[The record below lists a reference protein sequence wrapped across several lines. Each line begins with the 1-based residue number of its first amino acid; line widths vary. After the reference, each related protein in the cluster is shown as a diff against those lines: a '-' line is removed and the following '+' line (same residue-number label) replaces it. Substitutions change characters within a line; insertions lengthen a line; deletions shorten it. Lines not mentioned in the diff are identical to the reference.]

1 MYATSGD
8 NRVAIRI
15 NTPALGDTI
24 AAIPTLRKLSQ
35 AYGDKRLTVFSSKPF
50 LFEGHP
56 LVSEAK
62 DLSES
67 TEGYK
72 VYNTFNQLVGKSY
85 QLDGENVE
93 FRYSNM
99 DLRQFHAVS
108 LGFTLTEA
116 EMEMDLY
123 IERERKLPFEDY
135 VIIHP
140 THTWPTRTWAREKW
154 QALVDKL
161 NQAGIPVVAVGRD
174 SKETGNYNTE
184 KPVMDINIKLGL
196 NLLNDPDNDPA
207 ELRWM
212 MNNQARAVVT
222 MDSGILHL
230 AGTTD
235 VNIIQLSSSI
245 DYRLRAPYR
254 HGSQAYKYR
263 YVDGG
268 CEMCSSDMASNIKVH
283 GSIHGVPPQIKCLK
297 DKHFDECHPTVEQVY
312 NEVISLE
319 SKEDN
324 MQETDSIERQ
334 IIDMQTYVSTINSL
348 NITPKT
354 VLEIGSRDGHHAEAL
369 RRAFN
374 INDGDVYVVDANPK
388 QHKRI
393 TSNYPGF
400 NFIGNAI
407 SDKKGTLD
415 FYQINTGDEDWDGI
429 SGLLDR
435 PELYNQEFTNTKKI
449 EVESITGKEL
459 LDSIER
465 DIDICK
471 IDVEGLTYEVLQSF
485 GQDLDRIKTLHIE
498 TEQREVWSGQ
508 KLDSDVKAL
517 LESRGFVKL
526 HNKTQNTKWGEQ
538 YDQIWAQ
545 EGLLK
550 SENESLHERAFVTH
564 CDENYIPIVEKM
576 IESVKLF
583 SDLPVIAYVLNSSVQ
598 VKGADKT
605 IRLDFTVRDGDQF
618 LEGDQ
623 FINRKSHK
631 VYDII
636 TKKVDV
642 LEHALQNI
650 AEHIVYLDGDSVA
663 TNNIESLFNYTNQQ
677 HPMFTQGINEVML
690 MDGVGNPFD
699 AAKPDLS
706 KTLEYPLCELLDIEQ
721 EHHHRFPMGYVQT
734 GYISAIK
741 SNLPFIKE
749 WKMLCEMDEVKS
761 NPNKYAPF
769 HEETI
774 VNVLLWKYN
783 YKERMPLVYV
793 NAQNAERVRETY
805 AAEFNTTQKVTHK
818 GPWFALPP
826 KVEDIAAFHGA
837 KDAKE
842 IDKMIETIK
851 GQKKKIV
858 YLTPHLSTGGMP
870 QFVLTRLEA
879 LIEQDHYDVHLIEY
893 NQYSATYT
901 VQRDKIVELLG
912 SNFHTVAY
920 LGELTHEERGT
931 RVKEL
936 LEELNPTVVH
946 LDECPESFDDFN
958 RMDIAFTDWLYSHQR
973 PWHIVET
980 CHNIWFNGDKKK
992 WQPDAYAF
1000 CSPHHPGNNFKDNPG
1015 YKEVIEYPIT
1025 NARPEAHQKLA
1036 AKEQLEMDP
1045 NKVHILNVGL
1055 WTQGKNQSEGVNIA
1069 RIINEIFPGKYQF
1082 HFVGNQAGN
1091 FKEYWQPILEDLPE
1105 NVKVWGERND
1115 THLFYQAA
1123 DAFMFNSTWECNPL
1137 AVREAIGHG
1146 LITFTRN
1153 LPQYLDMFTPYIVP
1167 LENDLSEN
1175 ANIILSHLES
1185 AENLT
1190 PDYKQPEGEMERF
1203 GVEHVKF
1210 YEHVE
1215 TLDRQEQSKR
1225 PVKLRLEYQGSTKL
1239 HVDSLDDAEW
1249 FADFIEDGEIIY
1261 RTPKLKEGHWYMPT
1275 QKWWTDWQVK
1285 YYRNGQFHHEEHL
1298 SLMDQEVLVNFSS
1311 SSLGDTLSWM
1321 GQMVRYKD
1329 IMGIKKLFVRT
1340 HKNWLFDRE
1349 WYKQKGIEIID
1360 DWQAKKQY
1368 QVNIG
1373 VFYKKEEP
1381 WLRNEHK
1388 NDWRH
1393 QPLGKIATDILGI
1406 DYIEE
1411 RPQMAPQFL
1420 KARAVKQKQI
1430 VIATASTAQAKYW
1443 NNPHG
1448 WQDLTQWHLDQGYKV
1463 LHASK
1468 EGGGPE
1474 GSEQLPEALD
1484 EVAAEINSA
1493 HYFVGISSGLSW
1505 FAWALGARVVLIS
1518 GFTPEWIEFEKDC
1531 LRIINKDKCW
1541 GCWSFNT
1548 FDRGD
1553 WNWCPSHKGTARQFE
1568 CTKQIEA
1575 SEIITQIIEKGWV

>member
-1 MYATSGD
+1 MYATSGN

-35 AYGDKRLTVFSSKPF
+35 AYDNKRLTVFSSKPF

-67 TEGYK
+67 TDGYK

-85 QLDGENVE
+85 QLDGEHVE

-123 IERERKLPFEDY
+123 IEKERKLPFEDY

-196 NLLNDPDNDPA
+196 NLLNDPDNGPA

-254 HGSQAYKYR
+254 NGSQSYKYR

-283 GSIHGVPPQIKCLK
+283 GSIHGVPPQVKCLK

-312 NEVISLE
+312 NEVISL
-319 SKEDN
+319 KGKHDN
-324 MQETDSIERQ
+324 LYD
-334 IIDMQTYVSTINSL
+334 
-348 NITPKT
+348 K
-354 VLEIGSRDGHHAEAL
+354 
-369 RRAFN
+369 AF
-374 INDGDVYVVDANPK
+374 I
-388 QHKRI
+388 
-393 TSNYPGF
+393 
-400 NFIGNAI
+400 
-407 SDKKGTLD
+407 
-415 FYQINTGDEDWDGI
+415 
-429 SGLLDR
+429 
-435 PELYNQEFTNTKKI
+435 
-449 EVESITGKEL
+449 
-459 LDSIER
+459 
-465 DIDICK
+465 
-471 IDVEGLTYEVLQSF
+471 
-485 GQDLDRIKTLHIE
+485 
-498 TEQREVWSGQ
+498 
-508 KLDSDVKAL
+508 
-517 LESRGFVKL
+517 
-526 HNKTQNTKWGEQ
+526 
-538 YDQIWAQ
+538 
-545 EGLLK
+545 
-550 SENESLHERAFVTH
+550 TH

-583 SDLPVIAYVLNSSVQ
+583 SDLPVITYVLNSSAQ

-642 LEHALQNI
+642 LEHTLQNI
-650 AEHIVYLDGDSVA
+650 AAHVVYLDGDSVA

-677 HPMFTQGINEVML
+677 HPMFTQGINEIML
-690 MDGVGNPFD
+690 MDGAGNPFD
-699 AAKPDLS
+699 AAKPDFS

-721 EHHHRFPMGYVQT
+721 EHHHRFPLGYVQT

-749 WKMLCEMDEVKS
+749 WKALCEMDDVKS

-793 NAQNAERVRETY
+793 NAQNTERVRETY
-805 AAEFNTTQKVTHK
+805 AAEFNTKQKVTHK

-851 GQKKKIV
+851 GQKKRVV

-879 LIEQDHYDVHLIEY
+879 LIEQGHYDVHLIEY

-920 LGELTHEERGT
+920 LNEITHEERGT

-936 LEELNPTVVH
+936 LEELNPAVVH

-980 CHNIWFNGDKKK
+980 CHNIWFNGNKKR

-1025 NARPEAHQKLA
+1025 NAKPEAHQKLA

-1045 NKVHILNVGL
+1045 DRVHILNVGL

-1069 RIINEIFPGKYQF
+1069 RIINKTCPGKYQF
-1082 HFVGNQAGN
+1082 HFVGNQASN

-1137 AVREAIGHG
+1137 AIREAIGYG

-1153 LPQYLDMFTPYIVP
+1153 LPQYLDMFTPYIIP

-1185 AENLT
+1185 AEKLT

-1203 GVEHVKF
+1203 GAEHVDF
-1210 YEHVE
+1210 YKHVE
-1215 TLDRQEQSKR
+1215 TLDRQEQPKG

-1239 HVDSLDDAEW
+1239 HVDAIDDAEW
-1249 FADFIEDGEIIY
+1249 FADFIENDEIIY
-1261 RTPKLKEGHWYMPT
+1261 RTPKLKEGHWYMPN

-1285 YYRNGQFHHEEHL
+1285 YYRNGQFYHEEHL
-1298 SLMDQEVLVNFSS
+1298 SLMDQEVLVSFSS

-1321 GQMVRYKD
+1321 GQMLRYKE
-1329 IMGIKKLFVRT
+1329 IKGIKKLFVRT
-1340 HKNWLFDRE
+1340 HKNWLFDKE
-1349 WYKQKGIEIID
+1349 WYKERGIELID
-1360 DWQAKKQY
+1360 DWQTKRQY

-1373 VFYKKEEP
+1373 VFYDEETP
-1381 WLRNEHK
+1381 WKRNEHK
-1388 NDWRH
+1388 NDWRQ

-1406 DYIEE
+1406 NYIEE

-1420 KARAVKQKQI
+1420 KAKAIKQKQI

-1443 NNPHG
+1443 NNPNG
-1448 WQDLTQWHLDQGYKV
+1448 WHDLTQWHLNQGYKV

-1474 GSEQLPEALD
+1474 GSEQLSEALD
-1484 EVAAEINSA
+1484 EVATEINSA
-1493 HYFVGISSGLSW
+1493 QYFVGISSGLSW
-1505 FAWALGARVVLIS
+1505 FAWALGAKVVLIS
-1518 GFTPEWIEFEKDC
+1518 GFTPEWIEFKKNC
-1531 LRIINKDKCW
+1531 LRIINKNGCW

-1548 FDRGD
+1548 FNRGD
-1553 WNWCPSHKGTARQFE
+1553 WNWCPSHKGTKRQFE

-1575 SEIITQIIEKGWV
+1575 SDIIVEILKKEWDKP